1 MRLITD
7 ILETLYPTCCPGCGC
22 VVDPNVPMVR
32 GVLPQDLASEAP
44 QFLFHRPPL
53 GLLYLLR
60 LCRCDPGLHHTDQVW
75 RAAQQEARLCAAPFP
90 LSLVGADGGVRIGDP
105 YPAVFGEEEM
115 ARV

>member
-22 VVDPNVPMVR
+22 VVDPDV
-32 GVLPQDLASEAP
+32 QWCEACLRKIWDP
-44 QFLFHRPPL
+44 R
-53 GLLYLLR
+53 LYLLR

-90 LSLVGADGGVRIGDP
+90 LSLVGQDGGVRIGDP
-105 YPAVFGEEEM
+105 YPAVFSEEEM

>member
-1 MRLITD
+1 MRGRS
-7 ILETLYPTCCPGCGC
+7 ERA
-22 VVDPNVPMVR
+22 VVR
-32 GVLPQDLASEAP
+32 GVPPEDLESEAP